1 MNTGATHRT
10 VCIAGLGLIGGSLA
24 IDLRER
30 KFAQVIVGVEE
41 APEHARQALAAGLV
55 DEICDLAEG
64 IRRSELI
71 ILATPVDVI
80 LQSLP
85 RVLAAVQNTHKTVID
100 MGSTKAG
107 LLRSIEGHP
116 GRAHY
121 VAVHPMAGTEYSG
134 PRAAKSR
141 LFDHQCAII
150 CNPAQSAPFA
160 LQTAQQLL
168 HILGMR
174 VQYMDALEHDVS
186 AAYVSHISHISSF
199 ALSLCVLEKEKDET
213 RILSLASGGFASTV
227 RLAKSRASTWVPIFE
242 QNAPPVLEVLDT
254 YIDKLRLFRK
264 HIRENNQEAL
274 HELIRQA
281 NEIQKIIQ

>member
-1 MNTGATHRT
+1 MKTNPTHKT

-30 KFAQVIVGVEE
+30 DFAQAILGVEE
-41 APEHARQALAAGLV
+41 TPEHAQQALAGGLV
-55 DEICDLAEG
+55 DEICDLTEG
-64 IRRSELI
+64 IRRSDLI

-85 RVLAAVQNTHKTVID
+85 QVLDAVQNTQKTVID
-100 MGSTKAG
+100 MGSTKAR
-107 LLRSIEGHP
+107 LLQAAEGHP
-116 GRAHY
+116 GRTNY

-150 CNPAQSAPFA
+150 CNPAQTAPFA
-160 LQTAQQLL
+160 LQMAQQLL
-168 HILGMR
+168 HILRMR

-227 RLAKSRASTWVPIFE
+227 RLAKSKADTWVPIFE

-254 YIDKLRLFRK
+254 YIEKLLQFRK
-264 HIRENNQEAL
+264 HICENNQGAL
-274 HELIRQA
+274 CDLIKQA